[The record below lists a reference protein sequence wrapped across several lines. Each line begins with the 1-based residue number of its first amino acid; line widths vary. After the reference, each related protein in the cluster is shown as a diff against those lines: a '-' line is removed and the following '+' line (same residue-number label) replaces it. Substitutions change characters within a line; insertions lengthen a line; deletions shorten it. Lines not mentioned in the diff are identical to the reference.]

1 MKRLFLAGAGL
12 LSLAACNTPT
22 TPATT
27 PTQAPEA
34 RPAAALVN
42 STGTDYQVY
51 RARLPGQADSLTLHL
66 VTAPRSFDVTN
77 TAGRFGSYYG
87 SDGHPYTLQGQPS
100 AAPDSV
106 VLFETSPEKAI
117 DPTGNNLY
125 WRLRR
130 QPGGSLAGMVGQVP
144 VRLRLV
150 RPAAGALSF
159 VVHYFADSTAAFP
172 HGTKSPK
179 AHLSMQALVPVGP
192 PTAVRQAL
200 TASIVRGLRGDTIDG
215 IPNVSLATL
224 YKQQRRQY
232 FKNYHEDAADSRL
245 TPADTAGIGAY
256 APGLNYESQMATYVL
271 YQQDNLLSLG
281 FFSYDYSGGA
291 HGSYATTGAS
301 YDLRTGRRL
310 RYADI
315 FQPAAAAQ
323 LPNLLNQAARQ
334 LFNTQPGKPLDDLDG
349 GGPLSVP
356 VMPVT
361 HNVFLTSGGVVFIY
375 PPYEIA
381 SYAQGEIR
389 VFLPLAEL
397 RPLLREGLP
406 LPGSGVAAR

>member
-1 MKRLFLAGAGL
+1 MKRILFAGAGL
-12 LSLAACNTPT
+12 LGLTACNTQT

-27 PTQAPEA
+27 PTQTTKAP
-34 RPAAALVN
+34 PAATPAN
-42 STGTDYQVY
+42 SPGTDYQIY
-51 RARLPGQADSLTLHL
+51 RTQLPGQADSVTLHL
-66 VTAPRSFDVTN
+66 VTAPRGFDATN

-87 SDGHPYTLQGQPS
+87 PDGHPYTLQGQPS

-117 DPTGNNLY
+117 DPAGNSLY

-130 QPGGSLAGMVGQVP
+130 QPGGDLAGTVGP
-144 VRLRLV
+144 AAARLRLV

-159 VVHYFADSTAAFP
+159 VVRYFADSAAAFP
-172 HGTKSPK
+172 REAKSPK

-192 PTAVRQAL
+192 PAPVRQAL
-200 TASIVRGLRGDTIDG
+200 TTSLLSGLRGDTIDG
-215 IPNVSLATL
+215 IPSVSVATL

-232 FKNYHEDAADSRL
+232 FKYYREDAADSRP

-256 APGLNYESQMATYVL
+256 APGLNYESQTATYVL
-271 YQQDNLLSLG
+271 YQQGNLLSLG
-281 FFSYDYSGGA
+281 FFNYDYSGGA
-291 HGSYATTGAS
+291 HGGYATTGAS

-315 FQPAAAAQ
+315 FQPTAAAQ
-323 LPNLLNQAARQ
+323 LPTLLNQAVRQ
-334 LFNTQPGKPLDDLDG
+334 LFHIQPGKPLDDLAG
-349 GGPLSVP
+349 NGPLSVP

-375 PPYEIA
+375 LPYEIA
-381 SYAQGEIR
+381 SYAQGEIQ
-389 VFLPLAEL
+389 VFLPLATL
-397 RPLLREGLP
+397 RPLLRQGLP
-406 LPGSGVAAR
+406 LPGSGVATR